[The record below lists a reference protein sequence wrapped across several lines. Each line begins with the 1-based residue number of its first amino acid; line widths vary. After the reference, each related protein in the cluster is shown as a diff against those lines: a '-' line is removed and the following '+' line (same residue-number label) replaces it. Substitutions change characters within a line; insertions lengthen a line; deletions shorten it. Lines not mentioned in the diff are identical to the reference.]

1 MKKFISYFVFCI
13 VFAIILCSVIPE
25 LRYHLTADAQTTKWS
40 DIKDAA
46 VGDNQTEGIFA
57 INPYT
62 YDGISFNRG
71 RGLFFSTGLQVDVTR
86 ASGNITAIGTS
97 TPADNFSNPTT
108 AIGAWHLPGLYNGAT
123 WDRFLESVHGD
134 DLSEAYGG
142 NVASFQ
148 YTYDGSNLDRVRSIA
163 ALPGSILINKS
174 SNASTN
180 ITTNTSTVVKASPGF
195 LNMLI
200 INTGCQ
206 ACTVAFYD
214 DATSPCNTGF
224 VQTILAETS
233 PQSTKI
239 EHQYANGI
247 CVLTAGAGAANIS
260 VLYR

>member
-1 MKKFISYFVFCI
+1 MKKFISYFVFYI
-13 VFAIILCSVIPE
+13 VFAVILCSVIPE
-25 LRYHLTADAQTTKWS
+25 LRYHLTVDAQTTKWS
-40 DIKDAA
+40 NIKDAA

-71 RGLFFSTGLQVDVTR
+71 RGDAVFGLDVDVTR
-86 ASGNITAIGTS
+86 VSGNITAIGSS
-97 TPADNFSNPTT
+97 TPADNFANPTT
-108 AIGAWHLPGLYNGAT
+108 AVSAWHLPGLYNEAT
-123 WDRFLESVHGD
+123 WDRLLESVHDD

-148 YTYDGSNLDRVRSIA
+148 YTYDGSNWDRVRSIA

-200 INTGCQ
+200 VNTGCSG
-206 ACTVAFYD
+206 CTVSFYD
-214 DATSPCNTGF
+214 DATSPCDTGF
-224 VQTILAETS
+224 VQTISAETS

-247 CVLTAGAGAANIS
+247 CVLTAGAGAANIN